1 MTVAE
6 NIGYGLKIRKMPP
19 AESKAR
25 VAEMLA
31 MMQIERLAD
40 RRITQLSGGSVSVS
54 HWRGRLRYDRVPYC
68 WMNP

>member
-1 MTVAE
+1 MVFQSYALFPNMTVAE

-31 MMQIERLAD
+31 MMQIERL
-40 RRITQLSGGSVSVS
+40 IT
-54 HWRGRLRYDRVPYC
+54 DCP
-68 WMNP
+68 

>member
-31 MMQIERLAD
+31 MMQIERL
-40 RRITQLSGGSVSVS
+40 IT
-54 HWRGRLRYDRVPYC
+54 DCP
-68 WMNP
+68 